1 MGVSGQ
7 AQHTLFPAL
16 GAFVGA
22 TGCWILFGLTTPGD
36 FFANGYL
43 YVIPVLAAAAGI
55 GAYAALKVSAKGFR
69 IALALSAI
77 VFLLF
82 WALVPDGWWA
92 SPPPRRSL
100 QGKAAA
106 DAGLDEGPRHL

>member
-1 MGVSGQ
+1 M
-7 AQHTLFPAL
+7 
-16 GAFVGA
+16 
-22 TGCWILFGLTTPGD
+22 FGLTTPGD
-36 FFANGYL
+36 CFANGCL

-55 GAYAALKVSAKGFR
+55 GAYAALKVTAKGFR

-77 VFLLF
+77 VFLLL

-106 DAGLDEGPRHL
+106 DAGLDEGLRQP